1 MVKDLYIFENAV
13 QKDMQDYIEKY
24 ITGNTIRWFFV
35 KDIAFVEKE
44 IQEKKIKDFT
54 PALNLPIIDAATNKA
69 DVNILMEVQPVLNI
83 AAAKANLVPK
93 KILQARS
100 FMSFPLLSGK
110 KRTKTDYHHPHI
122 DMTVP
127 HMVCLYYVNDADGD
141 TFFFDKTRDDVQLGT
156 YNDTKFKV
164 IKRVTPKKGTAVIF
178 NGNRYHASSSPTK
191 GIRCILNL
199 HTMVI

>member
-35 KDIAFVEKE
+35 KDIAFTEKE

-54 PALNLPIIDAATNKA
+54 PALNLPIIDAATN
-69 DVNILMEVQPVLNI
+69 
-83 AAAKANLVPK
+83 KANLVPK

-110 KRTKTDYHHPHI
+110 KRTKTDHHHPHI

-141 TFFFDKTRDDVQLGT
+141 TFFFDKTRDDVQPGT

-191 GIRCILNL
+191 GVRCILNFDFA
-199 HTMVI
+199 I